1 VFGPPRIR
9 KLVKMGASFYSN
21 LNNLEIFDYKMMS
34 DKVFEYKSI
43 DGAKFKFDVCGN
55 KACGNHH
62 PSVQGGEESKHL
74 MEEEKKGGER
84 KMSIDSGASHSTD
97 DQSPLY
103 GFTDNYVSIVPV
115 KVMSK

>member
-1 VFGPPRIR
+1 
-9 KLVKMGASFYSN
+9 
-21 LNNLEIFDYKMMS
+21 MS

-55 KACGNHH
+55 KACEHHH
-62 PSVQGGEESKHL
+62 PSLQDGEESKQAHQV
-74 MEEEKKGGER
+74 EEEKKGGER

-103 GFTDNYVSIVPV
+103 GFSDNYVSIVPV
-115 KVMSK
+115 KVLSK

>member
-1 VFGPPRIR
+1 
-9 KLVKMGASFYSN
+9 
-21 LNNLEIFDYKMMS
+21 
-34 DKVFEYKSI
+34 
-43 DGAKFKFDVCGN
+43 
-55 KACGNHH
+55 
-62 PSVQGGEESKHL
+62 

-103 GFTDNYVSIVPV
+103 GFSDNYVSIVPV